1 MARVWLNV
9 DIAVGVDKLTD
20 ASKRVLKVF
29 KKDLELV
36 PENEVLDA
44 LSELHDD
51 VHSRVE
57 LKGDLIYGQRIVVLH
72 IEILVEA

>member
-1 MARVWLNV
+1 MACVRFNV